1 MQILKTGRVNY
12 DKESYCPK
20 CEKRQPKTIQCINC
34 GWKVRNHPR
43 YMLPHNKREY
53 KRY

>member
-1 MQILKTGRVNY
+1 MKAGRVDY

-20 CEKRQPKTIQCINC
+20 CGRQPKTIRCIHC
-34 GWKVRNHPR
+34 DERVRNHPR